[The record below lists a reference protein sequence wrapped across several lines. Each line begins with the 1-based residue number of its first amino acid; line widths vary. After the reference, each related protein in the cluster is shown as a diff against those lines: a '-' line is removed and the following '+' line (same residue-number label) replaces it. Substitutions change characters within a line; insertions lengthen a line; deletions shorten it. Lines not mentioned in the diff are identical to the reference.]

1 MTMSPPGPAPV
12 KCTEH
17 DVIPVV
23 PAMRVHV
30 FESKLPV
37 PWLPEAK
44 TQLMSPVGVV
54 APEVLV
60 SVTVAVHRDGCPTTI
75 IVSHETVVVVVSSAV
90 ALTWTLKPWL
100 VTLPACVLSPS

>member
-1 MTMSPPGPAPV
+1 MSPPGPAPV

-17 DVIPVV
+17 DVIPVD
-23 PAMRVHV
+23 PATRVHV

-60 SVTVAVHRDGCPTTI
+60 SVTVAVHRDGCRPRSI
-75 IVSHETVVVVVSSAV
+75 GWLERAVAEESRAV
-90 ALTWTLKPWL
+90 ALPWRLSPCLWTLQ
-100 VTLPACVLSPS
+100 ACVLSPS